1 MGEWNNETMDKVAK
15 DGGAY
20 KMNLIREIIDA
31 EERWESEQGRR
42 GKEEMR

>member
-1 MGEWNNETMDKVAK
+1 MDKVAK